1 MRHVYRLFSGLVLL
15 VVLVLSLSFLSA
27 NTDAI
32 SLKLGTFVTEPHPVS
47 LWIVTAFVI
56 GGALGL
62 LVGLRLVHSLQSKLE
77 AASLRRRL
85 KKTQEERDAALERLK
100 QV

>member
-1 MRHVYRLFSGLVLL
+1 MRHVYRLFSCLVLL

-32 SLKLGTFVTEPHPVS
+32 SLKLGTFVTKPHPVA
-47 LWIVTAFVI
+47 LWIVAAFVI

-62 LVGLRLVHSLQSKLE
+62 LVGLRLLHSLQSKFE